1 MQEESLKSVS
11 ILLSEGT
18 KILTEARLA
27 SPRLDAELL
36 LADLLDVERIRFYI
50 YPDMAVPQE
59 VSKIFF
65 RRIERRAQGM
75 PIAQITGYR
84 EFYGRRFQVN
94 AHVLIPRPETELL
107 VEAALEADLPSGA
120 RILDLCC
127 GSGCIGITL
136 LCERSDWACTFS
148 DISAAALVMTERNA
162 SQLIGETPRAVFIQ
176 GDLYD
181 SIPLRSEFDAIVC
194 NPPYIH
200 PDEEAELMRDLS
212 FEPRI
217 ALYHDDP
224 VSLYRRIID
233 GARSRLRENGVLI
246 VEISPRWS
254 TAVLEAGG
262 DFEIARVIRDY
273 SDLER
278 FIFFRG
284 LKS

>member
-1 MQEESLKSVS
+1 
-11 ILLSEGT
+11 
-18 KILTEARLA
+18 
-27 SPRLDAELL
+27 
-36 LADLLDVERIRFYI
+36 
-50 YPDMAVPQE
+50 
-59 VSKIFF
+59 
-65 RRIERRAQGM
+65 
-75 PIAQITGYR
+75 
-84 EFYGRRFQVN
+84 VN